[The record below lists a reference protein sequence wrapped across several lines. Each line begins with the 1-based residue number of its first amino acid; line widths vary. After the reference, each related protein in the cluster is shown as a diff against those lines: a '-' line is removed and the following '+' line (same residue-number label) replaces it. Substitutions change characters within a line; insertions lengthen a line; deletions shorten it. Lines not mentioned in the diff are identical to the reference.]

1 MQAMIGD
8 TLYACLEGSERR
20 NHELYDSDKLSLL
33 YRDILDDS
41 GVGGGIQELIFRL
54 NEKAKYKIG
63 EEEKAKRRLQ
73 QATAEAA
80 ALDGGDENKSNVN
93 EGDSLFTPV
102 PVEQE

>member
-1 MQAMIGD
+1 MIGD

-41 GVGGGIQELIFRL
+41 GTGTGIQDLIMKL
-54 NEKAKYKIG
+54 NEKAKHKIG

-73 QATAEAA
+73 
-80 ALDGGDENKSNVN
+80 
-93 EGDSLFTPV
+93 
-102 PVEQE
+102 